1 MGTRRLAEATLPM
14 GTRGT
19 RCAVAMLLCLAS
31 GGIYSAVAQTRP
43 VAANVR
49 TIVTVDKTSYFLG
62 EKVLVHY
69 CLENTSNTPIE
80 IVDGS
85 AHNRFKIAM
94 TDERGALIPARA
106 KSDFDELS
114 TQPEIAPGDLWC
126 KSFSL
131 TQYALI
137 DKPGIFDVRVNYE
150 AGWVNAQPPEG
161 RTRIEFVAPTEA
173 DAESVVAAIESLHP
187 KSNPRA
193 LLTDSTYRDYSGM
206 RSALYITPLLK
217 RAQAGSI
224 NAVRAIGEI
233 PLSEATQALV
243 ELLNDSDPAIA
254 HQAASTLTLRLP
266 PALDG
271 TLGTLGG
278 LGSDRALAAAS
289 WRIDFAA
296 ETRAAAR
303 KLLSSSETWDIR
315 IGAFMIAAVGEAED
329 APTLS
334 AALTRAIE
342 MTRTLPLE
350 TDSYPR
356 PRGAARELIR
366 AAEGLVGRGYLPPA
380 RKDTAGDVAMR
391 LVAFGRGARPTGWEG
406 EIEPALLHDEPY
418 IREIALDRLP
428 LPPPISLIS
437 AIMENFGSPDIDVQ
451 IAACRLAARAKFP
464 ELRADVIEVF
474 RKTTDSFA
482 LSAAGNALYALGSR
496 SDYFD
501 ILAIRLA
508 DATVASEV
516 LRTLLDVFES
526 TGGFMPDTITTEQS
540 RALSSRWQT
549 FIDRHRAEIAGG
561 IRLSLDDP
569 DVPSDL
575 VPPNWS
581 LSRPGKP
588 EWPVR

>member
-1 MGTRRLAEATLPM
+1 MGTRRLAETTLPM

-19 RCAVAMLLCLAS
+19 RCAVAMLLFLAS
-31 GGIYSAVAQTRP
+31 GGFYSAAAQTRP

-49 TIVTVDKTSYFLG
+49 TIVTVDKPSYFLG
-62 EKVLVHY
+62 EKVLVQY
-69 CLENTSNTPIE
+69 CLENTSNAPIE

-94 TDERGALIPARA
+94 TDERGTLIPARA
-106 KSDFDELS
+106 MSDLHELS
-114 TQPEIAPGDLWC
+114 TQPEIAPGNRWC

-131 TQYALI
+131 TQYAWI
-137 DKPGIFDVRVNYE
+137 EKPGLYDLRVIYE
-150 AGWVNAQPPEG
+150 AGWVNAEPPEG
-161 RTRIEFVAPTEA
+161 RTRVEFVAPTEA
-173 DAESVVAAIESLHP
+173 DAESVVAAIESLQP

-193 LLTDSTYRDYSGM
+193 LPSDSTYRDYSGM
-206 RSALYITPLLK
+206 RSAIYITPLLK

-224 NAVRAIGEI
+224 NAVRTIGES

-254 HQAASTLTLRLP
+254 RQAASTLTLRLP

-278 LGSDRALAAAS
+278 LGSDRALASAS
-289 WRIDFAA
+289 WRTDFAVQ
-296 ETRAAAR
+296 TRAAAR
-303 KLLSSSETWDIR
+303 NLLGSAETLDVR
-315 IGAFMIAAVGEAED
+315 TGAFMIAAVGEPED

-342 MTRTLPLE
+342 ITRTLPLE
-350 TDSYPR
+350 TDIYPR

-366 AAEGLVGRGYLPPA
+366 AAEGLIGRGYLPPA
-380 RKDTAGDVAMR
+380 PKDTAGDVAMW
-391 LVAFGRGARPTGWEG
+391 LVAIGRGARPIGWES
-406 EIEPALLHDEPY
+406 EIERALGHDEPY

-428 LPPPISLIS
+428 LPLPASLMS
-437 AIMENFGSPDIDVQ
+437 AILENFGSSDVDVQ
-451 IAACRLAARAKFP
+451 VAACRLAARAKLP

-482 LSAAGNALYALGSR
+482 LSAAENALYALGSR

-501 ILAIRLA
+501 ILAMRLA
-508 DATVASEV
+508 DAPVASQV
-516 LRTLLDVFES
+516 LPTLLDVFEI

-549 FIDRHRAEIAGG
+549 FINRHRAEIAGG

-569 DVPSDL
+569 DVPADL

-588 EWPVR
+588 AWPVR